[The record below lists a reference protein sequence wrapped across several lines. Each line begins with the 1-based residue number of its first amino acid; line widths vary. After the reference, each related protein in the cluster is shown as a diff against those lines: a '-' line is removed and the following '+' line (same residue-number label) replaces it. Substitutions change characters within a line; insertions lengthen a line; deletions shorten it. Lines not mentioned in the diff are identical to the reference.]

1 MVIANY
7 ITCSS
12 KLTQTNHLMLLLVNK
27 KPSLGIGLYSVPDVA
42 RILNLEP
49 PFVRRWLRE
58 YWENRFKI
66 GKKSKSTW
74 GTGRDKIVHFYT
86 LIEFY
91 VFYQLRKQGLSAQS
105 IAKSHEIIAEE
116 INSQFPFASSTIL
129 TDGKKILYKIDDDI
143 IINADKSKQLNFS
156 AIIKEFCQQMDFG
169 KDQLALRYWP
179 MGKEKN
185 IVVDPHHQLGQPTIK
200 NTNILA
206 ETLYRMCAAGEK
218 VNFVATLY
226 EVSESDVNASIEF
239 FKKAA

>member
-1 MVIANY
+1 
-7 ITCSS
+7 
-12 KLTQTNHLMLLLVNK
+12 MLSVVDK
-27 KPSLGIGLYSVPDVA
+27 KPALGIGLYSVPDVA
-42 RILNLEP
+42 RILNLEL

-58 YWENRFKI
+58 YWENRFKA
-66 GKKSKSTW
+66 GKKIYPSW
-74 GTGRDKIVHFYT
+74 GRGRDKSVHFYT

-116 INSQFPFASSTIL
+116 LNTQFPFATSTIL

-156 AIIKEFCQQMDFG
+156 AIISEFCCQMDFG
-169 KDQLALRYWP
+169 RDRLALRYWP
-179 MGKEKN
+179 LGKEKN

-206 ETLYRMCAAGEK
+206 ETLYRMFTAGEK
-218 VNFVATLY
+218 VNFIASLY
-226 EVSESDVNASIEF
+226 NVSESDVTASIEF